1 MTVCLLALLVLIVFL
16 FWRFPLLRK
25 TWYLPPRKGFVALMY
40 HHVGVLDD
48 PAEEQYLSLIH
59 I

>member
-1 MTVCLLALLVLIVFL
+1 MTVYLLALLVLIVFL

-40 HHVGVLDD
+40 HHIGVLDD
-48 PAEEQYLSLIH
+48 PEEEQ
-59 I
+59 